1 MFGKYAC
8 LYYLNTGTRASW
20 GTLNEATGRHEATA
34 APSNLT
40 EIESVK
46 DLTLDGDRPSSEQ
59 TDRGANIATG
69 DTGAMRTGL
78 SFKLNKRKTEEAG
91 VTALRTAWLL
101 NEPIALAALDNEQ
114 DYVGAT
120 GLWTDFKV
128 TKFVEPQPEEGHM
141 DYDVA
146 VVPYDSGVEP
156 EFVELTAA

>member
-1 MFGKYAC
+1 MFGKSAC
-8 LYYLNTGTRASW
+8 LYYLSTGVRATW
-20 GTLNEATGRHEATA
+20 GTINAATGRHEASTA
-34 APSNLT
+34 PTNLA

-46 DLTLDGDRPSSEQ
+46 DLTLDGDRPSGEQ
-59 TDRGANIATG
+59 TDRGANIAMS

-101 NEPIALAALDNEQ
+101 NTPIALAALDGE
-114 DYVGAT
+114 DDTVGT
-120 GLWTDFKV
+120 KGLWADFKV

-146 VVPYDSGVEP
+146 VAPYDSGVDP
-156 EFVELTAA
+156 EFVQVTAP